1 MTTGMVMLVSG
12 IALFIVAIIATVYF
26 ILKGKKSKAELREY
40 LKEEY

>member
-1 MTTGMVMLVSG
+1 MTTGMVMLVGG

-26 ILKGKKSKAELREY
+26 ILKGKRSKEELREY